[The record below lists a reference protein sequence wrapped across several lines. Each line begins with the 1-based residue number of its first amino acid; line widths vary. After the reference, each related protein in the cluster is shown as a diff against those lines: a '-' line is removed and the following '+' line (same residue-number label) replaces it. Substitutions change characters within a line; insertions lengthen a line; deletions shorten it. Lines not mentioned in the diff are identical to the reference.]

1 MVRPSCHGVSSWGP
15 TARLSA
21 RSLRPPTPGVPLLA
35 FALMGPEDLPSLLAG
50 SAEVVPAE
58 ELERKLTLGR
68 PLRVKL
74 GLDPT
79 APIVTLGW
87 AVVLHKLRQF
97 QDAGHTA
104 VLIVGDFTAQV
115 GDPSGK
121 TETRPRLSE
130 EEVRGYAERLLDQFW
145 RILDPERT
153 EVRYN
158 AEWLEPMSM
167 EEILRLSASTT
178 VARMLERDDFAKRY
192 AEGKPISIMEFLY
205 PLLQGMDSVAV
216 EADVELGGRDQTF
229 NLLVGRD
236 LQREFDQEPQVALTT
251 PLLVG
256 TDGVQKMSQSLG
268 NYIGITDPPDEM
280 FGKLVRVP
288 DELIATYRLLALDFF
303 RDPTEAERVEKGL
316 EDGSLDPWERE
327 ATTRARGRRPVPRA
341 GGRGGRRGAVRAR
354 PPRARAPRRDPE
366 QGYPSRPGGG
376 GPRLPARSSW
386 PSSASPTPTS
396 RGAQRHRAGRRTS
409 RRASPDQEPSC
420 PSNGSAA
427 PCSRLVVAGSCAWVR
442 RSEGAGVKPAPSPTS
457 LQVGLPTPRPSGS
470 TRTRPGR
477 SAPTPARRRRARTGS
492 SRTRGTGS
500 RAVVVP
506 CRTTGGRRRQTASR
520 SGRATARR
528 RTGRSV
534 LRPGS
539 VPDRA
544 IDAPVGIAEKYVMF
558 DGRYRKSCAGIATGQ
573 RTRRTTVVVPPRDPA
588 TRGRAALRDRVSPG
602 PAPS

>member
-1 MVRPSCHGVSSWGP
+1 
-15 TARLSA
+15 
-21 RSLRPPTPGVPLLA
+21 
-35 FALMGPEDLPSLLAG
+35 MGPEDLPSLLAG

-79 APIVTLGW
+79 APVVTLGW

-121 TETRPRLSE
+121 TETRPRLSQ

-192 AEGKPISIMEFLY
+192 AQGKPISIMEFLY

-280 FGKLVRVP
+280 FGKLVRVS

-303 RDPTEAERVEKGL
+303 RDPTEAERVEEGL
-316 EDGSLDPWERE
+316 KDGSLDPWDEKRRLAREVVDLYHGDGEGAAAEERFDRVHRERE
-327 ATTRARGRRPVPRA
+327 FPEEVPEVAIPADVIVDGSVYLPKLLAVLGLADSNSHARRLIEQGGVRVSGEAVSIDGIEMPAAELKGRVVQV
-341 GGRGGRRGAVRAR
+341 GRRGFVRL
-354 PPRARAPRRDPE
+354 
-366 QGYPSRPGGG
+366 G
-376 GPRLPARSSW
+376 
-386 PSSASPTPTS
+386 
-396 RGAQRHRAGRRTS
+396 
-409 RRASPDQEPSC
+409 
-420 PSNGSAA
+420 
-427 PCSRLVVAGSCAWVR
+427 
-442 RSEGAGVKPAPSPTS
+442 
-457 LQVGLPTPRPSGS
+457 
-470 TRTRPGR
+470 
-477 SAPTPARRRRARTGS
+477 
-492 SRTRGTGS
+492 
-500 RAVVVP
+500 
-506 CRTTGGRRRQTASR
+506 
-520 SGRATARR
+520 
-528 RTGRSV
+528 
-534 LRPGS
+534 
-539 VPDRA
+539 
-544 IDAPVGIAEKYVMF
+544 
-558 DGRYRKSCAGIATGQ
+558 
-573 RTRRTTVVVPPRDPA
+573 
-588 TRGRAALRDRVSPG
+588 
-602 PAPS
+602 